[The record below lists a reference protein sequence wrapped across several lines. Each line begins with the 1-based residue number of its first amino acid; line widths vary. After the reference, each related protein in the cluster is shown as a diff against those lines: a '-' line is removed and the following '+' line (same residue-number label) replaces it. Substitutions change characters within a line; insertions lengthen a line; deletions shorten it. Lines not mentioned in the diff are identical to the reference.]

1 MKTCQLHKTFN
12 LYSGFWGSRGV
23 GEEGVGITLTLPL
36 GFTSRSGATYLVFIT
51 KFRGKVDTSLC
62 IHEVVK
68 NWNEKL
74 HFFFFFLNLFDLVNE
89 HPSPGHL
96 LANKK
101 ET

>member
-1 MKTCQLHKTFN
+1 M
-12 LYSGFWGSRGV
+12 
-23 GEEGVGITLTLPL
+23 GITLTLPL

-74 HFFFFFLNLFDLVNE
+74 HFCFFFKSL
-89 HPSPGHL
+89 
-96 LANKK
+96 
-101 ET
+101 